1 MVSVFAKRVFLFFFL
16 PQLDA
21 GEPEQRPLSSRGAI
35 DPPSPQLGLLSSEE
49 GEEEEGRRNAALQV
63 TNSKESSSRDFS
75 LILKM
80 WNPRAQHMW

>member
-1 MVSVFAKRVFLFFFL
+1 MSA
-16 PQLDA
+16 
-21 GEPEQRPLSSRGAI
+21 SRNKGNTRDRASGGGAI
-35 DPPSPQLGLLSSEE
+35 DLPPPQLGWPSFLR
-49 GEEEEGRRNAALQV
+49 GGEEEGRRNAALQV